1 MNKPLT
7 AISLAPISL
16 ALCLAAG
23 AASAQT
29 TITTGAAP
37 SATVVIEPQYRE
49 HIHRYIVEHPV
60 RPIET
65 RERIVVGATVPEDV
79 ELQAVPTEWGPTVT
93 RYRYVYANDHVV
105 LVEPSTRR
113 VVQIVE

>member
-1 MNKPLT
+1 MNKPL
-7 AISLAPISL
+7 AAISL

-23 AASAQT
+23 AAHAQST

-49 HIHRYIVEHPV
+49 HIRSYIVEHPV
-60 RPIET
+60 RPVET
-65 RERIVVGATVPEDV
+65 REQIVVGATLPDDV
-79 ELQAVPTEWGPTVT
+79 ELRAVPTEWGPTVT
-93 RYRYVYANDHVV
+93 RYRYVYTNDHVV